1 MFEVIPLGVG
11 SAIPTKTRHL
21 AGTIVRREGRMVL
34 FDCGEGTQ
42 LQILRG
48 DLARGKLDVIC
59 ITHLHGDHVYG
70 LPGLLTTLALLER
83 TEPLT
88 LIGPEE
94 LSAMLEAIPGL
105 RSRGGPFEIRFVG
118 LAEGFSHQTVYEN
131 DHLTIEARPLNHRTF
146 CAGYRYQEK
155 TRPGSLDGEGAR
167 AVGISE
173 GWQFEAL
180 KRHQPVT
187 LADGTV
193 VSPDGLVGPPRPGG
207 AFAYVLDTMPCEG
220 GRQLAEGADLVLH
233 EATFTDALAD
243 RAAEVGHST
252 ARQAAEIARDANAQ
266 RLLLT
271 HFSARYAEPT
281 PLVTEAR
288 EVFPNTDAAEE
299 LRRYE
304 VRV

>member
-21 AGTIVRREGRMVL
+21 SGTMVRREGRMVL

-48 DLARGKLDVIC
+48 DLARGKLDAIC
-59 ITHLHGDHVYG
+59 ITHLHGDHIFG
-70 LPGLLTTLALLER
+70 LPGLITTLALLER

-88 LIGPEE
+88 IIGPKGVQ
-94 LSAMLEAIPGL
+94 AMIESMPGL
-105 RSRGGPFEIRFVG
+105 NRGGGPYEVRY
-118 LAEGFSHQTVYEN
+118 LELTADMEHETVYE
-131 DHLTIEARPLNHRTF
+131 DAHITIEARPIEHRTF
-146 CAGYRYQEK
+146 CVGYRYQEK
-155 TRPGSLDGEGAR
+155 TRPGSLDGDAAR
-167 AVGISE
+167 AAGVTE

-180 KRHQPVT
+180 KQRQPVT
-187 LADGTV
+187 LDDGTV
-193 VSPDGLVGPPRPGG
+193 VQSDGLVGPPRPGG
-207 AFAYVLDTMPCEG
+207 VFAYVLDTMPCEG
-220 GRQLAEGADLVLH
+220 GRQLAQGADVLLH
-233 EATFTDALAD
+233 EATFADEHAD
-243 RAAEVGHST
+243 RAIQVGHST
-252 ARQAAEIARDANAQ
+252 ARQAATVARDASAK

-281 PLVTEAR
+281 PLVAEAR
-288 EVFPNTDAAEE
+288 EVFPNTEAAEE

>member
-48 DLARGKLDVIC
+48 DLARGRLDAIC
-59 ITHLHGDHVYG
+59 ITHLHGDHIYG
-70 LPGLLTTLALLER
+70 LPGLLTTLSLLER
-83 TEPLT
+83 TDPLT
-88 LIGPEE
+88 IVGPEG
-94 LSAMLEAIPGL
+94 LQAMLEAMPGL
-105 RSRGGPFEIRFVG
+105 TPGGGPFQTRFVE
-118 LAEGFSHQTVYEN
+118 LAEGFIHQTVFE
-131 DHLTIEARPLNHRTF
+131 DPHVTIEARPIEHRTF

-167 AVGISE
+167 AAGIAE

-180 KRHQPVT
+180 KRRQPVA

-193 VSPDGLVGPPRPGG
+193 VEPDGLVGPPRPGG
-207 AFAYVLDTMPCEG
+207 AFAYVLDTMPCEA

-233 EATFTDALAD
+233 EATFTEDLAD
-243 RAAEVGHST
+243 RASQVGHST
-252 ARQAAEIARDANAQ
+252 ARQAATVARDAQAK

-271 HFSARYAEPT
+271 HFSARYAEAA
-281 PLVTEAR
+281 PLVAEAR